1 MAYLEPISQEWLIA
15 KRREIHAWPEP
26 GWCEFVS
33 SARVIEHLQ
42 KLGFK
47 VLCGLEVINK
57 DFIRG
62 AMKQQ
67 IAKFREAAKD
77 KVDPKILE
85 RLEGATG
92 VVGILETGRPG
103 PTIGFLCNLD
113 ALPVTESSD
122 PET

>member
-33 SARVIEHLQ
+33 SARVIEHME

-47 VLCGLEVINK
+47 VLCGYDVINK

-62 AMKQQ
+62 AIKPQ
-67 IAKFREAAKD
+67 IAKFYEAAQ
-77 KVDPKILE
+77 
-85 RLEGATG
+85 R
-92 VVGILETGRPG
+92 R
-103 PTIGFLCNLD
+103 
-113 ALPVTESSD
+113 
-122 PET
+122 